1 MRLRRAGTCLNMREE
16 KDYEIGDEP
25 DFAEEHTPSE
35 SDPPNAGPKEKLTG
49 EPWDKPTEA

>member
-1 MRLRRAGTCLNMREE
+1 MREE